1 MYSATFVTVKILLEF
16 LTPVK
21 KNKFTLIA
29 MCTDKQ
35 VINTSVSGLEIKML
49 K

>member
-1 MYSATFVTVKILLEF
+1 MYSATFVTVMIFLEF
-16 LTPVK
+16 LAPVK
-21 KNKFTLIA
+21 KNKFAVIA

-35 VINTSVSGLEIKML
+35 IINTSVSGLEIKIL

>member
-1 MYSATFVTVKILLEF
+1 MYSATFVTFMILLEF

-21 KNKFTLIA
+21 KNKFAVIA

-35 VINTSVSGLEIKML
+35 IINTSVSGLEIKIL